1 VEGQIED
8 SVGVAPFVVVPGD
21 QLDEV
26 GVKGDTSLSIEDGG
40 SSITDEILG
49 DDFFIS
55 VAEDT
60 LQFTFGSLLDDLADF
75 FVRSTLFEL
84 DGQVDDRD
92 VQSGDS
98 EGHTGQFAL
107 KTGDDLSDGLG
118 GTGAG
123 GNDVSTSGST
133 GSPILTTLGGTINDE
148 LRGGGSVD
156 GGHETFSD
164 GELVVEDLGEGGKAV
179 GGA

>member
-26 GVKGDTSLSIEDGG
+26 GVKGDTGLGIEDGG
-40 SSITDEILG
+40 SSITNEILG

-60 LQFTFGSLLDDLADF
+60 LQFTFGSFLDDLADF
-75 FVRSTLFEL
+75 FVSGTLFEL

-98 EGHTGQFAL
+98 ERHTGQFAL

-133 GSPILTTLGGTINDE
+133 SSPVLTTLGGTINDE